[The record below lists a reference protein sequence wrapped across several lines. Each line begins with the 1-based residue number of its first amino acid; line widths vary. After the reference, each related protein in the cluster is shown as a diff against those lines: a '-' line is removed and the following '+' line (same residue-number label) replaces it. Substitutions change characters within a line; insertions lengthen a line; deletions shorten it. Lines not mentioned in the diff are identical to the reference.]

1 LSNPRQALQ
10 TEPIQTNKNAC
21 DEMASA
27 FYAEAGRRIP
37 CRVLINEPG
46 LIGSIRI
53 HPRTYGDK
61 VPSIVAVPNVSD
73 SPIAE
78 RIELLEPQLLMLGDQ
93 ALICPATSTGKMMTG
108 RLTCCGNGA
117 VSWPRQLGLTLLLRN
132 GTFLISLRSWPL
144 GTRVPRIVG
153 VYFVF

>member
-10 TEPIQTNKNAC
+10 TELIQTNKNAC

-27 FYAEAGRRIP
+27 FYAEAGRRVP
-37 CRVLINEPG
+37 WKVLINGPG

-53 HPRTYGDK
+53 HPCTYDK

-93 ALICPATSTGKMMTG
+93 ALICAATSTGKMMTG
-108 RLTCCGNGA
+108 RLPCCGNGA

-132 GTFLISLRSWPL
+132 GTF
-144 GTRVPRIVG
+144 
-153 VYFVF
+153 FN

>member
-1 LSNPRQALQ
+1 
-10 TEPIQTNKNAC
+10 
-21 DEMASA
+21 MASA
-27 FYAEAGRRIP
+27 FYAKAGRRIP
-37 CRVLINEPG
+37 CKVLINEPG

-93 ALICPATSTGKMMTG
+93 ALICAATNTGKMMTG
-108 RLTCCGNGA
+108 RLPCCGNGA

-132 GTFLISLRSWPL
+132 GTF
-144 GTRVPRIVG
+144 
-153 VYFVF
+153 FN

>member
-1 LSNPRQALQ
+1 
-10 TEPIQTNKNAC
+10 
-21 DEMASA
+21 MASA

-37 CRVLINEPG
+37 CKVLINEPG

-53 HPRTYGDK
+53 HPCTYGDK

-93 ALICPATSTGKMMTG
+93 ALILRGYE
-108 RLTCCGNGA
+108 R
-117 VSWPRQLGLTLLLRN
+117 LRN
-132 GTFLISLRSWPL
+132 DEGPFTVLQEWRCEP
-144 GTRVPRIVG
+144 T
-153 VYFVF
+153 